1 MQVFVGNVGTN
12 VGHAELVAYF
22 NQYGKVLD
30 VEVRVGW
37 CKVTFEDCRVGDAL
51 CLWSLCER
59 EKAEKEKAAGPK
71 YNRNNGGEWNC
82 KKCLFKNYGDRG
94 TCYSCQ
100 SMRPTDGFQKGDWTC
115 KVCSNFNF
123 ESRSKCNAAGCE
135 MTQGEV
141 SVRIGLGGAT
151 ARSKAKTT
159 RRAGSSWKC
168 VSQTPSVVCLSNK
181 RRQYHR
187 YTISNSCTQLRTGI
201 PSASATS
208 RVIGSA

>member
-71 YNRNNGGEWNC
+71 YNRNNGGKWNC
-82 KKCLFKNYGDRG
+82 KKCLFENYGDRG

-115 KVCSNFNF
+115 KVCSNLNF
-123 ESRSKCNAAGCE
+123 QSRSKCNAAGCE

-151 ARSKAKTT
+151 ARSKAK
-159 RRAGSSWKC
+159 ASSWIELEMRQSDTVC
-168 VSQTPSVVCLSNK
+168 SVSVKQTPA
-181 RRQYHR
+181 
-187 YTISNSCTQLRTGI
+187 ISPLHNF
-201 PSASATS
+201 
-208 RVIGSA
+208 